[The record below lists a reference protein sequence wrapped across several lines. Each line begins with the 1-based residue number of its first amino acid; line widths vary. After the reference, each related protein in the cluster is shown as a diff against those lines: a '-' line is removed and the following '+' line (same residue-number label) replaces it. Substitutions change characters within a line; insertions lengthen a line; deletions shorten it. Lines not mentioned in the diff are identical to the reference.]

1 MKNWMLRHQSRLM
14 QVAKLGA
21 FVGGCVLLT
30 APCFADVG
38 NNVDY
43 SSGSS
48 GSSGSSSASSY
59 SIDPY
64 TMMLLMRWIM
74 REPWILIPIVLVL
87 FFFYR
92 SNQNRGGNRGNT
104 QSTSYGREGA
114 RDFRSYEAMPQ
125 AHKGSLNQLMEAD
138 PHFSEQ
144 MLVSKVNN
152 MFMRLQLAWMNK
164 KWEEARPFET
174 DALFNTHKMQLDQF
188 IQTKRTNRI
197 EDITILN
204 TDILKYYTS
213 GDYEYLDVAIKSR
226 FVDYVVNDENG
237 QVLKGDQFRAVH
249 MQYIWK
255 LVRKQGVPTNDAH
268 VEATA
273 CPNCGANL
281 SINQAGRCEYC
292 DSIVT
297 KGDFDW
303 VLSEIE
309 VISQHK

>member
-1 MKNWMLRHQSRLM
+1 MKEWILRHEQTLRNVMKIGMLI
-14 QVAKLGA
+14 
-21 FVGGCVLLT
+21 GCVLLVT
-30 APCFADVG
+30 QPILADVG

-43 SSGSS
+43 SSG
-48 GSSGSSSASSY
+48 GGGSSSGGSSSY
-59 SIDPY
+59 SYSVDPY
-64 TMMLLMRWIM
+64 TMMLLFRWIA
-74 REPWILIPIVLVL
+74 REPWLLIPIVIVI
-87 FFFYR
+87 FFVVHSNRGTRGGQYQQAPRPDYR
-92 SNQNRGGNRGNT
+92 S
-104 QSTSYGREGA
+104 Y
-114 RDFRSYEAMPQ
+114 DAMPQ
-125 AHKGSLNQLMEAD
+125 AQKGSLNHLFEAD
-138 PHFSEQ
+138 PNFSEQ

-174 DALFNTHKMQLDQF
+174 DALFATHKMQLDQY
-188 IQTKRTNRI
+188 IANKRTNRI
-197 EDITILN
+197 EDIAILN
-204 TDILKYYTS
+204 TDILKYYTR
-213 GDYEYLDVAIKSR
+213 GDFEYLDVAIKAR
-226 FVDYVVNDENG
+226 FVDYVVEDEKG
-237 QVLKGDQFRAVH
+237 QLVKGDRFHPVH